1 MNQGEEFPAEPEY
14 IDNKQLPTIQPND
27 VLFIQVEADD
37 LEGIA
42 AQPFNKTAG
51 MIGGGGGGN
60 LIELSGYLVDTSG
73 QIEFPI
79 LGIIDVG
86 GKTTNE
92 ARTAIKDKLLPYIK
106 SPIVNVRFLN
116 FRVNI
121 MGEVS
126 APGVIT
132 TTNERL
138 TIMEAITQ
146 AGGITPVGNATNIL
160 IVRERGNQREY
171 GRINLKDRAVFHSPY
186 FYLHQND
193 VIYVEPLETKITQV
207 RDPAQRIF
215 PWVSLGISTIT
226 FLIAV
231 LGRN

>member
-1 MNQGEEFPAEPEY
+1 M
-14 IDNKQLPTIQPND
+14 QPND

-51 MIGGGGGGN
+51 MIGGGGGGGN
-60 LIELSGYLVDTSG
+60 LIELNGYLVDTAG

-79 LGIIDVG
+79 LGTLEVG
-86 GKTTNE
+86 GKTTSE
-92 ARTAIKDKLLPYIK
+92 AREELEGKLLPYIK
-106 SPIVNVRFLN
+106 APIVNIRFLN

-121 MGEVS
+121 MGEVG

-146 AGGITPVGNATNIL
+146 AGGLTPVGNATNIL
-160 IVRERGNQREY
+160 IVREKGNQREY

-186 FYLHQND
+186 FYLYQND
-193 VIYVEPLETKITQV
+193 VIYIEPLETKITQV

-231 LGRN
+231 LGSN